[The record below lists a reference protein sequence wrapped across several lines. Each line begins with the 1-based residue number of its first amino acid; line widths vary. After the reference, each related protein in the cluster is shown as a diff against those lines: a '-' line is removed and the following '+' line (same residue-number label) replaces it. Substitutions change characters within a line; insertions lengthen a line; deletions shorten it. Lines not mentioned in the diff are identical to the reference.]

1 MKNKEKK
8 KIMKILWIITD
19 IIILICS
26 TILLVEGGT
35 FNIILALI
43 GIILVIS
50 EIVLYKKG
58 YISRNLI

>member
-26 TILLVEGGT
+26 TIFLVEGGT

>member
-1 MKNKEKK
+1 MKNKDKK

-35 FNIILALI
+35 FNIILAII

-58 YISRNLI
+58 YIARNVI